1 MRGAVKKLEKA
12 RERIIADVNRD
23 GCVSQLQWTSR
34 FKDRDDLEGKGL
46 LLLLLFSLAYVEEAF
61 VAFARCV
68 RRSKLVG
75 IGFVEDYYPNR
86 VAMQFGFSQD
96 LPGLVTHHSCNF
108 TEKEAW
114 DDYNKSLVGGKLY
127 MPSRLASGSITARY
141 RDWWSKSVSQFLGF
155 EDSNETCDA
164 RNRVVDDDAFSP
176 EVLPLSEVLQK
187 MGEGFPEKLK
197 RPRKL
202 RIARRMESEIKKCKT
217 GGCGESVVIDV
228 PLSELF
234 HKELARRPSE
244 DLRDKRRKRAR
255 EDNDDDD
262 ENHMDSCDDIYESY
276 DMTIAQLVKYRK
288 KDGGDASGSLGIRRR
303 DNNDSRVC
311 QELASGDDETVAP
324 QEIEPQAGQTCVDVK
339 GCNNPEMKETLLNH
353 LEGGEIRS
361 IRMIL
366 GFCQE
371 VASGPGD
378 DESVAPQ
385 EIEPQTEE
393 NDEEEIRSV
402 EEGITILIPC
412 VGDTVMPPTC
422 DDEVDVNGRN
432 NLEKKKK
439 KKKTL
444 VNDGTKEPECL
455 LHDDEKEEDER
466 RLNQRKLTT
475 EELALNLEALYEGGE
490 DFGNN

>member
-23 GCVSQLQWTSR
+23 GCVSQLLWTSR
-34 FKDRDDLEGKGL
+34 FKDRDDDSLEHAA
-46 LLLLLFSLAYVEEAF
+46 FLATWLSHLVFPHKTRSSISRKVFPIA
-61 VAFARCV
+61 VRLAR
-68 RRSKLVG
+68 G
-75 IGFVEDYYPNR
+75 ER
-86 VAMQFGFSQD
+86 VALASVWPCNSGLVKIF
-96 LPGLVTHHSCNF
+96 LVLVTHHSCNF

-234 HKELARRPSE
+234 HNELARRPSE

-255 EDNDDDD
+255 EDNDDVD

-288 KDGGDASGSLGIRRR
+288 KDM
-303 DNNDSRVC
+303 
-311 QELASGDDETVAP
+311 E
-324 QEIEPQAGQTCVDVK
+324 
-339 GCNNPEMKETLLNH
+339 EMLLDH
-353 LEGGEIRS
+353 LESGGEIT
-361 IRMIL
+361 MIQ
-366 GFCQE
+366 GF
-371 VASGPGD
+371 VKS
-378 DESVAPQ
+378 
-385 EIEPQTEE
+385 
-393 NDEEEIRSV
+393 
-402 EEGITILIPC
+402 LLL
-412 VGDTVMPPTC
+412 VMM
-422 DDEVDVNGRN
+422 
-432 NLEKKKK
+432 
-439 KKKTL
+439 
-444 VNDGTKEPECL
+444 
-455 LHDDEKEEDER
+455 
-466 RLNQRKLTT
+466 KL
-475 EELALNLEALYEGGE
+475 
-490 DFGNN
+490 